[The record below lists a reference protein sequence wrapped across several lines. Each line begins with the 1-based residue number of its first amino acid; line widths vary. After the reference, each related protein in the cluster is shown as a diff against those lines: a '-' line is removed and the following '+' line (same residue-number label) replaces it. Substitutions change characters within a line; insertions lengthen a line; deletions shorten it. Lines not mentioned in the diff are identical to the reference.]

1 VAELNERPFP
11 PGEYPVVVVGT
22 GPGGLQTSYYL
33 TQLGVKHALISAD
46 EQPAGMFQRFPFFQ
60 RLVTWSKPHAPVDKR
75 ERRNEWY
82 DWNSLLSED
91 PALRGSVIEF
101 MDGSS
106 YFPSRPEMEKGLVAF
121 AERAKIVA
129 RYGCRWESTARAA
142 DDFVLTT
149 SDGEYRCSTV
159 VFAIGMT
166 QAWKPDIDG
175 IQLVPHYVEMK
186 PAKEFAGKRV
196 FIMGKRNSGF
206 ELADGLLPWA
216 KQLILG
222 SPRPAKL
229 SIITHSTSGARARYM
244 QPYEDNA
251 LGGGHFVLDAAIE
264 RIERTADGYRV
275 HTSGTTK
282 PGVMIFEV
290 EEVVAGTGFTTPM
303 GDLPALGVK
312 TFYQNRLPAQTPFFQ
327 SATVPGV
334 FFAGSVTQGSI
345 GLKKYG
351 IPSNSA
357 AVHGFR
363 YNARV
368 LAHHIAETRHGVKI
382 ERPSVEP
389 GHVVPYLL
397 DEATNAPELWNQ
409 QSYLARVLNVDRAR
423 GITDEGMVPLQ
434 HFVDAGGSDAVAI
447 TVETDGTG
455 DIHPALY
462 IRRDGTTVERVLPP
476 NPLNDFGTSEHH
488 AELTSALKP
497 LID

>member
-1 VAELNERPFP
+1 
-11 PGEYPVVVVGT
+11 
-22 GPGGLQTSYYL
+22 
-33 TQLGVKHALISAD
+33 VKHALLSAD
-46 EQPAGMFQRFPFFQ
+46 DQPGGMFRRFPFFQ
-60 RLVTWSKPHAPVDKR
+60 RLITWSKPYAPVEKY
-75 ERRNEWY
+75 ERAHEWY
-82 DWNSLLSED
+82 DWNSLLSDD
-91 PALRGSVIEF
+91 PACRASVIEF

-121 AERAKIVA
+121 AERSGIVA
-129 RYGCRWESTARAA
+129 RYGCRWESTSRSG
-142 DDFVLTT
+142 DDFVLNT
-149 SDGEYRCSTV
+149 SDGEYRCKTV

-166 QAWKPDIDG
+166 EAWKPEIEGID
-175 IQLVPHYVEMK
+175 LVPHYVEMK
-186 PAKEFAGKRV
+186 SAKEFAGKRV

-251 LGGGHFVLDAAIE
+251 LGGGHFVIDAAIE
-264 RIERTADGYRV
+264 KVERHGDGYRV
-275 HTSGTTK
+275 HTSGTTR
-282 PGVMIFEV
+282 PGVMIFDV
-290 EEVVAGTGFTTPM
+290 DEVVAGTGFATPL

-327 SATVPGV
+327 SATVPGI

-368 LAHHIAETRHGVKI
+368 LAQHIAETRHGVKVERPAI
-382 ERPSVEP
+382 ERDR
-389 GHVVPYLL
+389 VVPYLL
-397 DEATNAPELWNQ
+397 DEATRAPELWNQ
-409 QSYLARVLNVDRAR
+409 QSYLARVLQFDRAR
-423 GITDEGMVPLQ
+423 GITDEGIVPLQ
-434 HFVDAGGSDAVAI
+434 HFVDTQGPDAVAI

-462 IRRDGTTVERVLPP
+462 VRREGTTEERILPS
-476 NPLNDFGTSEHH
+476 NPLHDFATSEHH
-488 AELTSALKP
+488 AELTGALKP

>member
-1 VAELNERPFP
+1 
-11 PGEYPVVVVGT
+11 
-22 GPGGLQTSYYL
+22 
-33 TQLGVKHALISAD
+33 
-46 EQPAGMFQRFPFFQ
+46 MFRRFPFFQ
-60 RLVTWSKPHAPVDKR
+60 RLVTWSKPHAPVPKTAR
-75 ERRNEWY
+75 EHEWY
-82 DWNSLLSED
+82 DWNSLLSDD

-101 MDGSS
+101 MDGTS
-106 YFPSRPEMEKGLVAF
+106 YFPSRPEMEKGLAAF

-129 RYGCRWESTARAA
+129 RYGCRWESTRRDG

-149 SDGEYRCSTV
+149 SDGEYRAQTV

-166 QAWKPDIDG
+166 EAWKPDIEG
-175 IQLVPHYVEMK
+175 IDLVPHYVEMK
-186 PAKEFAGKRV
+186 SAKDFADKRV

-244 QPYEDNA
+244 QPYEDDA
-251 LGGGHFVLDAAIE
+251 LGGGHFVIDAAIE
-264 RIERTADGYRV
+264 RIERTAGGYRV

-282 PGVMIFEV
+282 PGVMIFDV
-290 EEVVAGTGFTTPM
+290 DEVVAGTGFTTPL

-312 TFYQNRLPAQTPFFQ
+312 TFYQNRLPAQTPYFQ
-327 SATVPGV
+327 SATLPGI

-368 LAHHIAETRHGVKI
+368 LAYHIAETRHGVKV
-382 ERPSVEP
+382 ERPAVEP
-389 GHVVPYLL
+389 KDVVSYLL
-397 DEATNAPELWNQ
+397 NEATHAPELWNQ
-409 QSYLARVLNVDRAR
+409 QSYLARVLIVDRAR
-423 GITDEGMVPLQ
+423 GITDEGIMPLQ
-434 HFVDAGGSDAVAI
+434 HFVDAGGSDAAAI
-447 TVETDGTG
+447 AVETDGAG
-455 DIHPALY
+455 EIHPALY
-462 IRRDGTTVERVLPP
+462 VRRNGTTEERILPP
-476 NPLNDFGTSEHH
+476 NPLNDFATSEHH
-488 AELTSALKP
+488 AELTSALKA
-497 LID
+497 LLE

>member
-1 VAELNERPFP
+1 MAQLSERPFP

-22 GPGGLQTSYYL
+22 GPGGLQTSYFL
-33 TQLGVKHALISAD
+33 TQLRLTHALLSAD

-60 RLVTWSKPHAPVDKR
+60 RLVTWSKPHAPVAKT
-75 ERRNEWY
+75 ERRHEWF
-82 DWNSLLSED
+82 DWNSLLADD
-91 PALRGSVIEF
+91 PSLRGSVIEF
-101 MDGSS
+101 MDGTS
-106 YFPSRPEMEKGLVAF
+106 YFPSRPEMEKGLQAF

-129 RYGCRWESTARAA
+129 RYGCRWESTAR
-142 DDFVLTT
+142 DGETFVLTT
-149 SDGEYRCSTV
+149 SDGEYRCDTV

-166 QAWKPDIDG
+166 QAWKPEIDG
-175 IQLVPHYVEMK
+175 IDLVPHYVEMK
-186 PAKEFAGKRV
+186 AAKEFAGKRV

-216 KQLILG
+216 EQLILG

-251 LGGGHFVLDAAIE
+251 LGGGHFVIDAAIE
-264 RIERTADGYRV
+264 RIERNADGYRV

-282 PGVMIFEV
+282 PGVMVFDV
-290 EEVVAGTGFTTPM
+290 DEVVAGTGFTTPM

-312 TFYQNRLPAQTPFFQ
+312 TFYQNRLPAQTPYFQ
-327 SATVPGV
+327 SATVP
-334 FFAGSVTQGSI
+334 AI
-345 GLKKYG
+345 GLKKYA

-382 ERPSVEP
+382 ERPSVDR
-389 GHVVPYLL
+389 GRVVPYLL
-397 DEATNAPELWNQ
+397 DEVTRAPELWNQ
-409 QSYLARVLNVDRAR
+409 QSYLARVLNIDRAR
-423 GITDEGMVPLQ
+423 GITDAGIVPLQ
-434 HFVDAGGSDAVAI
+434 HFVDSWGSDAVAI

-462 IRRDGTTVERVLPP
+462 MRRNASTEERMLAS
-476 NPLNDFGTSEHH
+476 NPLNDFSTSEHH

>member
-1 VAELNERPFP
+1 VAELTDRPFP
-11 PGEYPVVVVGT
+11 PGEYPVVVIGT
-22 GPGGLQTSYYL
+22 GPGGLQTSYSL
-33 TQLGVKHALISAD
+33 LQLGVKHALLSAD
-46 EQPAGMFQRFPFFQ
+46 EQPGGMFRRFPFFQ
-60 RLVTWSKPHAPVDKR
+60 RLITWSKPYAPVDKY
-75 ERRNEWY
+75 ERAHEWY
-82 DWNSLLSED
+82 DWNSLLSDD
-91 PALRGSVIEF
+91 PACRASVIEF
-101 MDGSS
+101 MDGTS

-121 AERAKIVA
+121 AERSGVIA
-129 RYGCRWESTARAA
+129 RYGCRWESTART
-142 DDFVLTT
+142 DDGFVLST
-149 SDGEYRCSTV
+149 SDGEYRCKTV

-166 QAWKPDIDG
+166 EAWKPEIDG
-175 IQLVPHYVEMK
+175 IDLVPHYVDMRPPE
-186 PAKEFAGKRV
+186 EFAGKSI

-216 KQLILG
+216 KRLILG

-264 RIERTADGYRV
+264 RIERHADGFRV
-275 HTSGTTK
+275 HTSGTTR
-282 PGVMIFEV
+282 PGVMVFDVDEV
-290 EEVVAGTGFTTPM
+290 IAGTGFTTPL

-312 TFYQNRLPAQTPFFQ
+312 TFYANRLPAQTPFFQ

-363 YNARV
+363 YNARL
-368 LAHHIAETRHGVKI
+368 LALHIAETRHGVKV
-382 ERPSVEP
+382 ERPAVQP
-389 GHVVPYLL
+389 DRVVPYLL
-397 DEATNAPELWNQ
+397 DEATKAPELWNQ
-409 QSYLARVLNVDRAR
+409 QSYLARVLQFDRAR
-423 GITDEGMVPLQ
+423 GITDQGILPLQ
-434 HFVDAGGSDAVAI
+434 HFVDAGGPDAVAI

-462 IRRDGTTVERVLPP
+462 IRSEGATEERILPSD
-476 NPLNDFGTSEHH
+476 PLHDFATSEHH
-488 AELTSALKP
+488 AELTGALKP